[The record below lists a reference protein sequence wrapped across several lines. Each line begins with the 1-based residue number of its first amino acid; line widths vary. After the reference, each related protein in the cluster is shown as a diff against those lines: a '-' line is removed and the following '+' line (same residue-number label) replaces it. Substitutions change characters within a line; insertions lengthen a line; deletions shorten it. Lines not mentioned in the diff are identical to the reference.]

1 MASLP
6 RRESTQ
12 RNILLLLALALLST
26 MAPFA
31 IDMYLPAFPAMAQD
45 LDVPAHTIQLTL
57 TTFFV
62 GVAIG
67 QLVLG
72 PLSDRLGRKPPLLV
86 GSAVCLVASAAAALA
101 PNAEVLLVA
110 RLVQGFSG
118 AAGMVIARA
127 IVADLYRGVAAAKM
141 FSLLALVGGIAP
153 VIAPLIGGALAIPTG
168 WRGVMWSLAGITALM
183 LAAVVFVIPE
193 THGRAA
199 RAEARAHPD
208 DSAARRRHVGM
219 LDLVR
224 RQGFTAN
231 ALIMTFGF
239 VVLMGYVSASPFVF
253 QTIMGLGVLGSGVL
267 FAINSAGIFIGSSI
281 NIRLVDRF
289 GQHAMM
295 RVGLVL
301 FAVGVAILALQQAL
315 GLHVYV
321 IEIPL
326 ILFTT
331 ALGFTFGNSVAL
343 ALGYAADARGA
354 GSAFVGASQFL
365 AGAFVAPA
373 VGIAGPG
380 SALPLLGV
388 VTLGTLGVSVCYV
401 ISRRAGVADH

>member
-1 MASLP
+1 
-6 RRESTQ
+6 
-12 RNILLLLALALLST
+12 

-31 IDMYLPAFPAMAQD
+31 IDMYLPAFPAMADD
-45 LDVPAHTIQLTL
+45 LNVPAQTIQLTL

-86 GSAVCLVASAAAALA
+86 GSVVCLAASVAAAVA
-101 PNAEVLLVA
+101 PTAEILLVA
-110 RLVQGFSG
+110 RFVQGFSG

-127 IVADLYRGVAAAKM
+127 VVADIYRGVAAAKM

-153 VIAPLIGGALAIPTG
+153 VIAPLIGGALAIPVG
-168 WRGVMWSLAGITALM
+168 WRGVMWSLALITALM
-183 LAAVVFVIPE
+183 VAAVVFVIPE
-193 THGRAA
+193 THGP
-199 RAEARAHPD
+199 EARAH
-208 DSAARRRHVGM
+208 ARAHLDEPGTASRRHIGM
-219 LDLVR
+219 FTLVKR
-224 RQGFTAN
+224 PGFTAN

-267 FAINSAGIFIGSSI
+267 FAVNSAGIFIGSSI
-281 NIRLVDRF
+281 NIRLVERY
-289 GQHAMM
+289 GQHAMI
-295 RVGLVL
+295 RVGLIL
-301 FAVGVAILALQQAL
+301 FATGVAILAIQQGL
-315 GLHVYV
+315 GLHVYL

-331 ALGFTFGNSVAL
+331 ALGFTFGNAVAL
-343 ALGYAADARGA
+343 ALGHAADARGA

-373 VGIAGPG
+373 VGLAGPA
-380 SALPLLGV
+380 SAVPLLV
-388 VTLGTLGVSVCYV
+388 VVAIGTLGVLLCYLV
-401 ISRRAGVADH
+401 SRRVGAAEH

>member
-1 MASLP
+1 MDSP
-6 RRESTQ
+6 RRESNQ
-12 RNILLLLALALLST
+12 RNVLLLLSLALLST

-31 IDMYLPAFPAMAQD
+31 IDMYLPAFPAMAED
-45 LDVPAHTIQLTL
+45 LDVPAQTIQLTL

-72 PLSDRLGRKPPLLV
+72 PLSDRIGRKPPLVV
-86 GSAVCLVASAAAALA
+86 GSAVCLVASAAAAMA

-153 VIAPLIGGALAIPTG
+153 VVAPLIGGALAIPTG

-199 RAEARAHPD
+199 RAEARAHLD
-208 DSAARRRHVGM
+208 DPAVARRRHIGM

-224 RQGFTAN
+224 RPGFTAN

-321 IEIPL
+321 IEVPL

-343 ALGYAADARGA
+343 ALGHAADARGA

-373 VGIAGPG
+373 VGVAGPA
-380 SALPLLGV
+380 SAVPLLVV
-388 VTLGTLGVSVCYV
+388 VTLGTLGVLVCYV
-401 ISRRAGVADH
+401 ISRRAGVAEH